1 MARIPEARN
10 WTSRLFDALARRI
23 AGKPLAPFRIAAH
36 RPSLL
41 LARGAMEGALRG
53 GCLDPKL
60 KTLASLR
67 TALQIG
73 CPH

>member
-10 WTSRLFDALARRI
+10 WASRVFDALARRF
-23 AGKPLAPFRIAAH
+23 AGKPLAPLRLAAH
-36 RPSLL
+36 RPALL
-41 LARGAMEGALRG
+41 FARGAMEAALRG
-53 GCLDPKL
+53 GTVDTRL

-67 TALQIG
+67 TALLIG